1 MEIKSLLKNIGVS
14 VVNSGCDP
22 LKSAVSLKENP
33 DRKKHKKKTKKL
45 CKVSSWLFTSI
56 EATENMLFWVM
67 TSEYFWPI
75 SLSDFLLLNCG
86 TC

>member
-14 VVNSGCDP
+14 VINSGCDP

>member
-14 VVNSGCDP
+14 VINSGCDP

-33 DRKKHKKKTKKL
+33 DRKKNKL

>member
-33 DRKKHKKKTKKL
+33 DRKKQKKTKKL